1 MVYARFCVQL
11 SVTAPGDRKNMSIKG
26 VWDWNYCVPLL
37 LASLLGGIKGAA
49 ARHCKSDMYVCDF
62 CNRSFSTQRSLKRH
76 RESVHR
82 QSASFCCQVCSKRFY
97 RKDELQRHLKT
108 HQPPMLLAYS
118 VTCPTDATV
127 DLPPPLPPS
136 PSKKHGERPVCDLCT
151 YTFASQK
158 TLKRHRQTVHRQSG
172 GFRIECA
179 IDAFT
184 EETNSR
190 GITSVN
196 MPTRSTKHWLAT
208 VAPFVRRAST
218 IANIWENTWG
228 SIHPPSHRWQH
239 ALRGHWRHQPLL
251 CTPTH

>member
-127 DLPPPLPPS
+127 DLPPPCHPLLPRNTARDP
-136 PSKKHGERPVCDLCT
+136 CA
-151 YTFASQK
+151 TFA
-158 TLKRHRQTVHRQSG
+158 
-172 GFRIECA
+172 
-179 IDAFT
+179 
-184 EETNSR
+184 
-190 GITSVN
+190 
-196 MPTRSTKHWLAT
+196 PTRSLARKRWRGIDR
-208 VAPFVRRAST
+208 PFIVNRAAFVSSVRSTLLPKRPTQEAS
-218 IANIWENTWG
+218 
-228 SIHPPSHRWQH
+228 
-239 ALRGHWRHQPLL
+239 HQ
-251 CTPTH
+251 